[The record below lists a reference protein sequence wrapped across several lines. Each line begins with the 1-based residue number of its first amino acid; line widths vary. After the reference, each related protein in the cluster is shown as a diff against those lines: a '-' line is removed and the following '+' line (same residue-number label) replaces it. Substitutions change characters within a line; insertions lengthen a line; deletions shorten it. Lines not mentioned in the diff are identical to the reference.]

1 MSRTHRAPS
10 HQGFTLVELM
20 VTLSVLA
27 ILTVIALPT
36 IEGMRER
43 ARLRAA
49 TDAIHAHL
57 QFARSESIK
66 QGRDLYVSITT
77 GANWCVGIT
86 HNAAGCTCNTAGNCV
101 FGPTGATQS
110 RTLLS
115 SEFSVTSITSTVTT
129 IRFDSRR
136 GSIPTPG
143 TLTINGATES
153 QQIAYNLSG
162 QIVAP

>member
-1 MSRTHRAPS
+1 MTRPPRAPS

-20 VTLSVLA
+20 VAISVLA
-27 ILTVIALPT
+27 ILTAMALPAL
-36 IEGMRER
+36 EGMRER
-43 ARLRAA
+43 IRLSAA

-86 HNAAGCTCNTAGNCV
+86 HNAAGCDCNTAGDCV
-101 FGPTGATQS
+101 FGPAGATQS
-110 RTLLS
+110 RTLQS
-115 SEFSVTSITSTVTT
+115 GEFSVTDIASTVTT

-153 QQIAYNLSG
+153 QDIAYNLSG